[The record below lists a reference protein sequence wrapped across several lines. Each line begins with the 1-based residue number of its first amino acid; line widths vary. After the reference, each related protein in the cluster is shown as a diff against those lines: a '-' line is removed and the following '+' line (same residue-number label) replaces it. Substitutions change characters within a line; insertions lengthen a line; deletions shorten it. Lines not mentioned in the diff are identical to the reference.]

1 MKKTISIGLL
11 ALAAVSAMAQPMTY
25 NRYYNLVAEKNVLYI
40 AEKYNI
46 DKATA
51 SMEAAKVFNDP
62 ELSVSYGNNQDWDL
76 KMGQSV
82 EAEMSIN
89 PDLEGVRRAR
99 IAVAKSEKDITEASV
114 SAYLANLRL
123 EAAEVW
129 AEAWR
134 LRENCAVLEESVNGM
149 IQIARSDSLRF
160 IVGDIGRSDAL
171 QSRLEAQTMK
181 GELLKMQAEYLNALD
196 AVSLFCGGEPVSS
209 LEGDLPGASLIPAES
224 EIIAMAQ
231 SNRADLKA
239 AEFSKKLSENNLKL
253 VRASRAFEMGINLGY
268 SYNTE
273 VRNEIAPAPRFN
285 GITVGVS
292 IPLKFSSLNKGEIN
306 VAQSEIR
313 QSEYYL
319 EAARQKV
326 RSEVIQAYNSLMAA
340 ITVKNQYNESIL
352 EDAHNILDSRKT
364 GYLKGESSLIEL
376 LSAQQTYLDIM
387 QAYIEAC
394 CYNFVCKAQL
404 EQASGCSF

>member
-1 MKKTISIGLL
+1 MKKTISIGVL
-11 ALAAVSAMAQPMTY
+11 ALAVISAMAQPMTY
-25 NRYYNLVAEKNVLYI
+25 DRYYNLVAEKNVLYI

-51 SMEAAKVFNDP
+51 SVEAAKVFNDP

-76 KMGQSV
+76 QMGQSV

-89 PDLEGVRRAR
+89 PDLAGVRRAR

-181 GELLKMQAEYLNALD
+181 G
-196 AVSLFCGGEPVSS
+196 
-209 LEGDLPGASLIPAES
+209 
-224 EIIAMAQ
+224 
-231 SNRADLKA
+231 
-239 AEFSKKLSENNLKL
+239 
-253 VRASRAFEMGINLGY
+253 
-268 SYNTE
+268 
-273 VRNEIAPAPRFN
+273 
-285 GITVGVS
+285 
-292 IPLKFSSLNKGEIN
+292 
-306 VAQSEIR
+306 
-313 QSEYYL
+313 
-319 EAARQKV
+319 
-326 RSEVIQAYNSLMAA
+326 
-340 ITVKNQYNESIL
+340 
-352 EDAHNILDSRKT
+352 
-364 GYLKGESSLIEL
+364 
-376 LSAQQTYLDIM
+376 
-387 QAYIEAC
+387 
-394 CYNFVCKAQL
+394 
-404 EQASGCSF
+404 

>member
-1 MKKTISIGLL
+1 
-11 ALAAVSAMAQPMTY
+11 MTY
-25 NRYYNLVAEKNVLYI
+25 DRYYNLVAEKNVLYI

-46 DKATA
+46 DIVAA
-51 SMEAAKVFNDP
+51 SVEAAKVFNDP

-76 KMGQSV
+76 QMGQSV
-82 EAEMSIN
+82 EMEMSIN
-89 PDLEGVRRAR
+89 PDWAGVRRAR
-99 IAVAKSEKDITEASV
+99 IAVAQSEKDITEASV
-114 SAYLANLRL
+114 SAYLGNLRL
-123 EAAEVW
+123 DAARIW

-134 LRENCAVLEESVNGM
+134 LRESCAVLAESVNGM
-149 IQIARSDSLRF
+149 MQIAGSDSLRL
-160 IVGDIGRSDAL
+160 IVGDISRSDAL
-171 QSRLEAQTMK
+171 QSRLEARTMM

-209 LEGDLPGASLIPAES
+209 LEGDLPGIGLIPAES
-224 EIIAMAQ
+224 EIIALAE

-239 AEFSKKLSENNLKL
+239 AELSKTLSENNMKL
-253 VRASRAFEMGINLGY
+253 IRASRAFEMGINLGY

-285 GITVGVS
+285 GLTVGVS

-306 VAQSEIR
+306 AAQSEIR

-319 EAARQKV
+319 KAARQKV

-340 ITVKNQYNESIL
+340 NAVKSRYTESIL
-352 EDAHNILDSRKT
+352 EDARNIINGRKE
-364 GYLKGESSLIEL
+364 GYLRGESSLVEL
-376 LSAQQTYLDIM
+376 LSAQQTYLGVM
-387 QAYIEAC
+387 QSYIEAC
-394 CYNFVCKAQL
+394 CNCFICKAQL

>member
-1 MKKTISIGLL
+1 MKKTISIGVLVL
-11 ALAAVSAMAQPMTY
+11 AVIPSMAQPMTY
-25 NRYYNLVAEKNVLYI
+25 DRFYNLVAEKNVLYI

-51 SMEAAKVFNDP
+51 SVEAAKVFNDP

-76 KMGQSV
+76 QMGQSV
-82 EAEMSIN
+82 EVEMSIN
-89 PDLEGVRRAR
+89 PDLAGVRRAR
-99 IAVAKSEKDITEASV
+99 IAVAQSEKDITAASV

-149 IQIARSDSLRF
+149 IQIAKSDSLRL

-181 GELLKMQAEYLNALD
+181 GELRKMQAEYLNALD

-209 LEGDLPGASLIPAES
+209 LEGELPGTGLIPAES
-224 EIIAMAQ
+224 EIIALAE

-239 AEFSKKLSENNLKL
+239 AELSKNLSENNMKL

-285 GITVGVS
+285 GLMVGVS

-306 VAQSEIR
+306 AAQAEIR

-326 RSEVIQAYNSLMAA
+326 RSEVVQAYNSLMAA
-340 ITVKNQYNESIL
+340 NAVKNQYTESIL
-352 EDAHNILDSRKT
+352 EDAHRILDSRKA
-364 GYLKGESSLIEL
+364 GYLKGESSLMEL
-376 LSAQQTYLDIM
+376 LSAQQTYLDVM
-387 QAYIEAC
+387 QAYTEAC
-394 CYNFVCKAQL
+394 CNCFLCKAQL

>member
-1 MKKTISIGLL
+1 MKKTISIGVL
-11 ALAAVSAMAQPMTY
+11 ALAVISAMAQPMTY
-25 NRYYNLVAEKNVLYI
+25 DRYYNLVAEKNVLYI

-51 SMEAAKVFNDP
+51 SVEAAKVFNDP
-62 ELSVSYGNNQDWDL
+62 ELSVSYGNNQDWNL
-76 KMGQSV
+76 QMGQSV

-89 PDLEGVRRAR
+89 PDLAGVRRAR
-99 IAVAKSEKDITEASV
+99 IAVAQSEKDITEASV
-114 SAYLANLRL
+114 SEYLANLRL

-149 IQIARSDSLRF
+149 MQIARSDSLRL
-160 IVGDIGRSDAL
+160 IVGDIGRSNAL

-181 GELLKMQAEYLNALD
+181 GELRKMQAEYLNALD

-209 LEGDLPGASLIPAES
+209 LEGDLPSVGLLPAEP
-224 EIIAMAQ
+224 EIIALAEA
-231 SNRADLKA
+231 NRADLKA
-239 AEFSKKLSENNLKL
+239 AELSKTLSEKNLKL

-285 GITVGVS
+285 GLMVGVS
-292 IPLKFSSLNKGEIN
+292 IPLKFSSLNKGELN
-306 VAQSEIR
+306 AAQAEIR

-340 ITVKNQYNESIL
+340 IAVKNQYTESIL
-352 EDAHNILDSRKT
+352 EDAQNILESRKT

>member
-1 MKKTISIGLL
+1 MKKTISIGVL
-11 ALAAVSAMAQPMTY
+11 ALAVIPSMAQPMTY
-25 NRYYNLVAEKNVLYI
+25 ERYYNLVAEKNVLYI

-51 SMEAAKVFNDP
+51 SVEAAKVFNDP

-76 KMGQSV
+76 QMGQSV
-82 EAEMSIN
+82 EVEMSIN
-89 PDLEGVRRAR
+89 PDLAGVRRAR
-99 IAVAKSEKDITEASV
+99 IAVAQSEKDITAASV

-134 LRENCAVLEESVNGM
+134 LRENCAVLEESLNGM
-149 IQIARSDSLRF
+149 IQIAKSDSLRL

-196 AVSLFCGGEPVSS
+196 AVSLFCGGEQVSS
-209 LEGDLPGASLIPAES
+209 LEGELPGIGLLPAES
-224 EIIAMAQ
+224 EIISLAE

-239 AEFSKKLSENNLKL
+239 AELSKTLSENNLKL

-285 GITVGVS
+285 GLTVGVS

-306 VAQSEIR
+306 VAQAEIR

-340 ITVKNQYNESIL
+340 IAVKNQYTESIL
-352 EDAHNILDSRKT
+352 EDAQNILESRRT

-376 LSAQQTYLDIM
+376 LSAQQTYLDVM
-387 QAYIEAC
+387 GSYIEAC
-394 CYNFVCKAQL
+394 CYSFACKAQL

>member
-1 MKKTISIGLL
+1 MKKTISIGVL
-11 ALAAVSAMAQPMTY
+11 ALAVIPSMAQPMTY
-25 NRYYNLVAEKNVLYI
+25 ERYYNLVAEKNVLYI

-51 SMEAAKVFNDP
+51 SVEAAKVFNDP

-76 KMGQSV
+76 QMGQSV
-82 EAEMSIN
+82 EMEMSIN
-89 PDLEGVRRAR
+89 PDLTGVRKAR
-99 IAVAKSEKDITEASV
+99 IAIAQSEKDITEASV

-134 LRENCAVLEESVNGM
+134 LRENCAVLEESLNGM
-149 IQIARSDSLRF
+149 IQIAKSDSLRL

-181 GELLKMQAEYLNALD
+181 GELRKMQTEYLNALD

-209 LEGDLPGASLIPAES
+209 LEGNLPSIGLLPNES
-224 EIIAMAQ
+224 EIIALAE

-239 AEFSKKLSENNLKL
+239 AELSKNLSENNMKL

-285 GITVGVS
+285 GLTVGVS

-306 VAQSEIR
+306 AAQAEIR
-313 QSEYYL
+313 QSEHYL

-340 ITVKNQYNESIL
+340 ITVKGQYNESIL

-364 GYLKGESSLIEL
+364 GYLKGESSLMEL

-387 QAYIEAC
+387 QAYTEAC
-394 CYNFVCKAQL
+394 YYSFVCKAQL

>member
-25 NRYYNLVAEKNVLYI
+25 DRYNNLVAEKNVLYI

-62 ELSVSYGNNQDWDL
+62 ELSVSYGNNQDWNL
-76 KMGQSV
+76 QMGQSV

-89 PDLEGVRRAR
+89 PDLAGVRRAR

-123 EAAEVW
+123 EAAEFW

-209 LEGDLPGASLIPAES
+209 LEGELPGVGHIPAES

-285 GITVGVS
+285 GLMVGVS

-306 VAQSEIR
+306 AAQSEIR

-326 RSEVIQAYNSLMAA
+326 RSEVVQAYNSLMAA
-340 ITVKNQYNESIL
+340 KAVKDQYHESIL
-352 EDAHNILDSRKT
+352 DDARNILDSRKA
-364 GYLKGESSLIEL
+364 GYLKGESSLMEL
-376 LSAQQTYLDIM
+376 LSAQQTYLNVM
-387 QAYIEAC
+387 QAYTEAC
-394 CYNFVCKAQL
+394 CNSFVCKAQL

>member
-25 NRYYNLVAEKNVLYI
+25 DRYYNLVAEKNVLYI

-76 KMGQSV
+76 QMGQSV

-89 PDLEGVRRAR
+89 PDLAGVRRAR
-99 IAVAKSEKDITEASV
+99 IAVAQSEKDITEASV

-209 LEGDLPGASLIPAES
+209 LEGDLPSVGLIPAES

-253 VRASRAFEMGINLGY
+253 IRASRAFEMGINLGY

-285 GITVGVS
+285 GLMVGVS

-306 VAQSEIR
+306 AAQAEIR

-326 RSEVIQAYNSLMAA
+326 RSEVVQAYNSLMAA

-352 EDAHNILDSRKT
+352 EDAHNIWDSRKT